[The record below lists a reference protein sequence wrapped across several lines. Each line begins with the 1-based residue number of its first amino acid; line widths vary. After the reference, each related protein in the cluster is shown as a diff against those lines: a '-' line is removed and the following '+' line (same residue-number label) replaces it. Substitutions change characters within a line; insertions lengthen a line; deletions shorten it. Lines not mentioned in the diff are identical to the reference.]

1 MAGFRLFAVAVALL
15 ATVAEANVATRLA
28 APTARVARN
37 FVSPFARK
45 FLPDIPRRQ
54 PPQTTPFYFTAVA
67 VSQPFTPLSSHTA
80 PRPTHST
87 NLAPPSTVLRMR
99 RRCGVVLAP

>member
-67 VSQPFTPLSSHTA
+67 VVTAVHTSFFA
-80 PRPTHST
+80 HRTATHAFHEPRTTFYRS
-87 NLAPPSTVLRMR
+87 
-99 RRCGVVLAP
+99 